1 MLNRRLAV
9 APALALA
16 LATASASGWLVQRES
31 VRRAE
36 EELSARLLEEVLARV
51 GRFYVEEVDRDSLY
65 EAAID
70 AVVRQLGDRNS
81 HFLPAAEWEEARIRT
96 EGDYGGVGLEVVN
109 RGGFVT
115 VVAPIPRSPAAEA
128 GIESGDLI
136 VEVNGESVE
145 GWLPGAAVRVLRG
158 QPGEKV
164 EIGVRRLGVEEIVRF
179 EVERA
184 VIQVP
189 SVPFATMLDDGIGY
203 VPIESFN
210 ETTTDEVRFAVDSL
224 SQEGMTS
231 LVLDLRENVGGL
243 LDQGVGVSEFFLDP
257 EMEIVE
263 IRGRDEDAE
272 TFVAESAQEYPE
284 LRLVA
289 LVDGGSASAAE
300 IVAGAL
306 QDHDRALVLGAATF
320 GKGSVQTL
328 FRLSA
333 GNVLRLTTAR
343 WFTPAGRSI
352 QKDRDRQAE
361 LAWEGPV
368 DFDGARVERPGDL
381 GEKPRFSSA
390 GGRVVHGGGGIV
402 PDLWV
407 APDTMTT
414 EEYEAVRRL
423 LAAGG
428 EFSAAMANWSLAY
441 VGAHPDLQ
449 PDFQIDEADI
459 RGFYATLGDE
469 DVGSALVL
477 DDLLA
482 AARFIDHL
490 LGSEITRDVWGDVG
504 EFRREAAADRP
515 LQRAL
520 ELLRAADAQE
530 ELFALAG
537 SPFDAMAEEAVEAAT
552 NDEDESQEPGEP
564 PGDGVR

>member
-1 MLNRRLAV
+1 MLNRKLV
-9 APALALA
+9 LVPALALA
-16 LATASASGWLVQRES
+16 VAAAGAGGWLLQRES
-31 VRRAE
+31 ARRAE
-36 EELSARLLEEVLARV
+36 EGLSARLLDEVLARV

-70 AVVRQLGDRNS
+70 AVVKQLGDHNS

-115 VVAPIPRSPAAEA
+115 VVAPIPRSPAARA
-128 GIESGDLI
+128 GIQAGDRI

-145 GWLPGAAVRVLRG
+145 GWLTELAVRILRG
-158 QPGEKV
+158 RPGRKV
-164 EIGVRRLGVEEIVRF
+164 EIGVRRRGVEEIIRF

-189 SVPFATMLDDGIGY
+189 SVPFATMLDDGVGY
-203 VPIESFN
+203 VPLEGFN
-210 ETTTDEVRFAVDSL
+210 ETSTAEVRFAVDSL

-231 LVLDLRENVGGL
+231 LILDLRENVGGL

-257 EMEIVE
+257 GMEIVT
-263 IRGRDEDAE
+263 IKGREQAPE
-272 TFVAESAQEYPE
+272 TFVAESRQEYPD
-284 LRLVA
+284 LPLVV
-289 LVDGGSASAAE
+289 LVDDGSASAAE

-306 QDHDRALVLGAATF
+306 QDHDRGLVLGAPTF

-352 QKDRDRQAE
+352 QKDPARSAE
-361 LAWEGPV
+361 LRDGPV
-368 DFDGARVERPGDL
+368 GFDGGLVERPVEL
-381 GEKPRFSSA
+381 TEKPRFSSA
-390 GGRVVHGGGGIV
+390 GGRVVYGGGGIV

-407 APDTMTT
+407 VPDTMTT

-423 LAAGG
+423 LGAGG
-428 EFSAAMANWSLAY
+428 DFSAALAVWSLSY
-441 VGAHPDLQ
+441 VADHPELQ
-449 PDFQIDEADI
+449 PGFRIGEADI
-459 RGFYATLGDE
+459 RGFHSMLGDG
-469 DVGSALVL
+469 GSASALAL
-477 DDLLA
+477 EDLLA
-482 AARFIDHL
+482 AQRFVDYF
-490 LGSEITRDVWGDVG
+490 LGAEIARDVWGDLG
-504 EFRREAAADRP
+504 EFRREAAADLP

-520 ELLRAADAQE
+520 EFLRTADAQE

-537 SPFDAMAEEAVEAAT
+537 SPFGAAGELAEKPAT
-552 NDEDESQEPGEP
+552 GSDGPAGVGGL

>member
-1 MLNRRLAV
+1 MLNRRLLV
-9 APALALA
+9 VSALALA
-16 LATASASGWLVQRES
+16 VAAAGGGGWLVQRELA
-31 VRRAE
+31 RRAE
-36 EELSARLLEEVLARV
+36 EGLSARLLDEVMARV
-51 GRFYVEEVDRDSLY
+51 GRSYVEEVDRDSLY

-81 HFLPAAEWEEARIRT
+81 HYLRAVEWEEARIRT
-96 EGDYGGVGLEVVN
+96 EGDYGGVGLEVEN
-109 RGGFVT
+109 RSGFVT
-115 VVAPIPRSPAAEA
+115 VVTPIPRSPAAEA
-128 GIESGDLI
+128 GIQAGDRI

-145 GWLPGAAVRVLRG
+145 GWMTGPAVRVLRG
-158 QPGEKV
+158 SPGGKV
-164 EIGVRRLGVEEIVRF
+164 EIGVRRPGVAEMIRF

-184 VIQVP
+184 RIQVP

-203 VPIESFN
+203 LPIESFN
-210 ETTTDEVRFAVDSL
+210 GTTTDEVRFAVDSL

-257 EMEIVE
+257 GMEIVE
-263 IRGRDEDAE
+263 IRGRDEEPE
-272 TFVAESAQEYPE
+272 TFVAESEQERPR

-352 QKDRDRQAE
+352 QKERDRQAE
-361 LAWEGPV
+361 LAREGPLGL
-368 DFDGARVERPGDL
+368 DGGRVERPGDL
-381 GEKPRFSSA
+381 EEKPRFSSA
-390 GGRVVHGGGGIV
+390 AGRVVYGGGGIV

-407 APDTMTT
+407 VPDTMTA

-428 EFSAAMANWSLAY
+428 DFSAALAHWSLAY
-441 VGAHPDLQ
+441 VADHPDLQ
-449 PDFQIDEADI
+449 PDFRIGEADI
-459 RGFYATLGDE
+459 RGFHATLGEGDA
-469 DVGSALVL
+469 GSSLAL

-482 AARFIDHL
+482 AERFINHF
-490 LGSEITRDVWGDVG
+490 LGSNIAGDVWDDLG
-504 EFRREAAADRP
+504 EFRRAAAHDRP

-520 ELLRAADAQE
+520 DLLRAAGAQE

-537 SPFDAMAEEAVEAAT
+537 SPFGAAAGGADEAAAKGG
-552 NDEDESQEPGEP
+552 DESQEPREP
-564 PGDGVR
+564 PGDGIR